1 MNRENLKKVSKK
13 VFKYLES
20 KSFYAMLALCV
31 GIIVFAGI
39 FVTSRNIMSSIEFQT
54 EKYLDKSQG
63 ILDEGGK
70 DFEDDTSNE
79 KSEDSSAG
87 ISFDVYEM
95 LGDSEQNSSSISLE
109 TPKEDINEEDDES
122 TVFASDEDDENID
135 KEIEKEEFK
144 KEDVALGLPVIGRII
159 FDYSMDKPVYSKTLN
174 DWRTH
179 RGIDIEAALGTPVKA
194 TQDGVID
201 DVKNDPRFGHTVVIK
216 HNKNLQT
223 VYSSLN
229 EKIMVKKG
237 DKVKKGEVIGS
248 VGNSAPFEVLKP
260 PHLHFEVV
268 INGEY
273 VDPKEYLPELAVR

>member
-1 MNRENLKKVSKK
+1 MNRDNLKKVSKK
-13 VFKYLES
+13 VLKYLES

-54 EKYLDKSQG
+54 EKYLDESQG
-63 ILDEGGK
+63 ILDEGEK
-70 DFEDDTSNE
+70 DFEGDNSNE
-79 KSEDSSAG
+79 KSEGSSAE
-87 ISFDVYEM
+87 ISFDVYEK
-95 LGDSEQNSSSISLE
+95 LEDSEQNSSSISLE
-109 TPKEDINEEDDES
+109 APKKDINEEDDES
-122 TVFASDEDDENID
+122 KVFSSDEDDENID
-135 KEIEKEEFK
+135 KEIEKEEIK

-201 DVKNDPRFGHTVVIK
+201 YVKNDPRFGHTVVIK

-229 EKIMVKKG
+229 EKIMVKKD

-260 PHLHFEVV
+260 PHLHFEVI